1 MDETTWLWMYNSWL
15 EDLYEKHKTYKDYA
29 LFLGAFSNW
38 EMANK
43 ISTKDNPD
51 FKTSDEEFE
60 ASFKRVVE
68 SNDDV
73 EQGKTIHRRRR
84 RAIK

>member
-1 MDETTWLWMYNSWL
+1 MYNSWL
-15 EDLYEKHKTYKDYA
+15 EDLQEKHKTYKDYA

-43 ISTKDNPD
+43 ISKKDNPD
-51 FKTSDEEFE
+51 FQSSDEEFE
-60 ASFKRVVE
+60 AAFDRVVK
-68 SNDDV
+68 SN
-73 EQGKTIHRRRR
+73 EGSEKEKTIHRRRR